1 MGAPFTLYNEPQ
13 KQQNTR
19 TDPSTLSSI
28 MNALTERICLKC
40 VLVSA
45 VLLLFGSLLAAKL
58 SAQRAKD
65 VNPTNAELYRDILL
79 LMDLDA
85 GNLKSARQKLNEDSM
100 FCVLFIMESVA
111 FTTNKDVLYSQPG
124 LRAAAKYWGNK
135 SLPTDMV
142 YFQMNDPSLS
152 NRIYNTI
159 KIVRTELDRT
169 RRQ

>member
-1 MGAPFTLYNEPQ
+1 
-13 KQQNTR
+13 
-19 TDPSTLSSI
+19 
-28 MNALTERICLKC
+28 MNALNERICLKC
-40 VLVSA
+40 ALVSI
-45 VLLLFGSLLAAKL
+45 VLLLFGFLLAVKL
-58 SAQRAKD
+58 SAQRVKD

-79 LMDLDA
+79 LRDLDS
-85 GNLKSARQKLNEDSM
+85 GDLKSARQKLNEDSM
-100 FCVLFIMESVA
+100 FRVLFIMESVA